1 MANIYNRQWA
11 TEKEGKRRRGEE
23 RRKGEGGRG
32 PKELGSDL
40 IEMLPLTTKDAQLQ
54 SQFSFVPSPNPF
66 NGILVFNSYPF
77 NGTLVSIVKM
87 LRADIK

>member
-11 TEKEGKRRRGEE
+11 TEKEGKRRRGE
-23 RRKGEGGRG
+23 RGEGDGGG

>member
-23 RRKGEGGRG
+23 KGGEGGG

-40 IEMLPLTTKDAQLQ
+40 IEMFLSLQ
-54 SQFSFVPSPNPF
+54 KMPSSNLRPIDLSCPSN
-66 NGILVFNSYPF
+66 Y
-77 NGTLVSIVKM
+77 TLVAKAEFKGSN
-87 LRADIK
+87 ADDTLFV